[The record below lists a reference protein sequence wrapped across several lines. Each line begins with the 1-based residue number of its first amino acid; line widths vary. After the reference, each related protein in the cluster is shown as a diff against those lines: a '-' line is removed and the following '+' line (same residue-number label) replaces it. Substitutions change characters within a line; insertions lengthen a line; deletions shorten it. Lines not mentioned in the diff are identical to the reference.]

1 MSSETAPGLAEFLE
15 RSPTRLLLEAALGAA
30 GGALLS
36 TVLPGGEGRAAVFA
50 LAGGVTAPL
59 ALLLTPVAGSV
70 VRRALRYGAA
80 LAVLLTL
87 ILSFAASDGILLE
100 ELLGFALLIFGIG
113 AVGHG
118 VLIGVGRPSRDGK
131 NLPPEQD
138 DPSGVDSGK
147 GDA

>member
-1 MSSETAPGLAEFLE
+1 MSFEAPPGLGEFLE
-15 RSPTRLLLEAALGAA
+15 RSPARLLVEAALGAA

-36 TVLPGGEGRAAVFA
+36 TVLPGGEGRAALFA
-50 LAGGVTAPL
+50 LAGGMTAPL
-59 ALLLTPVAGSV
+59 ALLLTPVAGSG

-100 ELLGFALLIFGIG
+100 ELLGFALLMFVVG

-118 VLIGVGRPSRDGK
+118 VVIGVGRPSPDGK
-131 NLPPEQD
+131 NLPLERE
-138 DPSGVDSGK
+138 DPSDVDSRE